1 MAPPDI
7 HPTAIVDSGAE
18 VGADCRIGPYCVV
31 GGDARLGTGVVL
43 DSHVVIAGRTTIG
56 DGTRIFPFATIGH
69 RPQDLKYK
77 GEPSEVIIGSNNA
90 IREYVTI
97 HPGTEGGGMVT
108 RVGDHCL
115 MMTTAHV
122 GHDSQLGNNVIMA
135 TNATLGGHV
144 VLGDFAFIG
153 GLSAVHQFVRIGP
166 HAFVGGMSGVEFDVI
181 PYGSVVG
188 NRARLSGLNIIGLKR
203 RGFSRDQ
210 IHTLRSAYRML
221 FAEEGTLQERMEDV
235 QEMFGDYDVV
245 MEIVKFIRAD
255 SSRAICQPH
264 AHGDD

>member
-1 MAPPDI
+1 MTATEI
-7 HPTAIVDSGAE
+7 HPTAIVEDGAE
-18 VGADCRIGPYCVV
+18 IGAGCRIGPFSVV
-31 GGDARLGTGVVL
+31 GANVRLGAGVVL
-43 DSHVVIAGRTTIG
+43 ESHVVVTGNTSIG
-56 DGTRIFPFATIGH
+56 DGTRIFPFAAIGH

-77 GEPSEVIIGSNNA
+77 GEPSEVIIGSNND

-108 RVGDHCL
+108 RIGNDCL
-115 MMTTAHV
+115 LMTTAHI
-122 GHDSQLGNNVIMA
+122 GHDSQIGNNVIMA

-144 VLGDFAFIG
+144 ILGDFAFLG
-153 GLSAVHQFVRIGP
+153 GLSAVHQFVRVGP

-235 QEMFGDYDVV
+235 ESMFGDYDVV
-245 MEIVKFIRAD
+245 MEIVKFIRVD